1 MLHITNGESAGERIK
16 QAGVPGD
23 VLAWNDVLH
32 EGPIPA
38 GLTLD
43 KMSDVRARFI
53 ADAGWGSYDKVR
65 ADFARRDDALARFGE
80 HEEVVLWFEHDLYDQ
95 LQLIQILDW
104 FSRRDLGKTTISLI
118 CIGSHPELPNF
129 RGLGELNSSQLAQLF
144 PTRHRVSA
152 EELAVGG
159 RAWRAYRASDPSA
172 LEKLLDGG
180 TEALPFLRGALLRHF
195 EQFPSTYNGLSRTE
209 RQVLEVVASG
219 ILSPVEI
226 FLAAQAKEGNA
237 FMGDTTLWTHV
248 REMCRGSNP
257 LLSLADGRPFR
268 LPWECMD
275 NRKFLAQEVVLTEH
289 GRAVAEG
296 KEDWVALNGIDRWLG
311 GVHLQ
316 GAEAAWRWDIG
327 EKKLVSMGAA

>member
-1 MLHITNGESAGERIK
+1 MLHITNGESVGERIK

-129 RGLGELNSSQLAQLF
+129 RGLGELN
-144 PTRHRVSA
+144 
-152 EELAVGG
+152 
-159 RAWRAYRASDPSA
+159 
-172 LEKLLDGG
+172 
-180 TEALPFLRGALLRHF
+180 
-195 EQFPSTYNGLSRTE
+195 
-209 RQVLEVVASG
+209 
-219 ILSPVEI
+219 
-226 FLAAQAKEGNA
+226 
-237 FMGDTTLWTHV
+237 
-248 REMCRGSNP
+248 
-257 LLSLADGRPFR
+257 
-268 LPWECMD
+268 
-275 NRKFLAQEVVLTEH
+275 
-289 GRAVAEG
+289 
-296 KEDWVALNGIDRWLG
+296 
-311 GVHLQ
+311 
-316 GAEAAWRWDIG
+316 
-327 EKKLVSMGAA
+327 